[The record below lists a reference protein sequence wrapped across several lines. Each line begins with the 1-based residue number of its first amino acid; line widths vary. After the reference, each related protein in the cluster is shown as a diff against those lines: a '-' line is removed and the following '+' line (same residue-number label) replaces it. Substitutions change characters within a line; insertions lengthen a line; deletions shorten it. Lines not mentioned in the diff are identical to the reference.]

1 MCSSDPAPKIIDSV
15 REVSRTGVSKLV
27 NAELFMHLF
36 SFVKILPLSVRSLAL
51 DVNTFES
58 GLYMYNLGGGSG
70 GEGGGM
76 VPLSRAGC
84 ASTHTNV
91 RSLFEHA
98 LQILSF

>member
-15 REVSRTGVSKLV
+15 REVSRTGVSKLG

-51 DVNTFES
+51 DTFES
-58 GLYMYNLGGGSG
+58 GLYMYNLGGGIR
-70 GEGGGM
+70 GGGGRDM

>member
-15 REVSRTGVSKLV
+15 REVSQTGVSKLG
-27 NAELFMHLF
+27 NAELFMDLF

-51 DVNTFES
+51 DTFES
-58 GLYMYNLGGGSG
+58 GLYMYNFWGGSG
-70 GEGGGM
+70 EEGGGM